1 MEKAEKSIKRWLKK
15 KIKVTLGMMI
25 AFLITG
31 NVSFAEIN
39 EYPQPNKDYND
50 LLVYNGTLDL
60 GDKNYV
66 FNFNG
71 GLKLTQGSGPAYY
84 EGILLGHDTGYG
96 DIVDQEPDPNYKY
109 DQVNAV
115 FNVGKASNEKYDFSV
130 TGTEMALH
138 IAKKDSLTINGEGTN
153 LHFKVTERNQFGH
166 IGTIEVETYG
176 KLNITANS
184 MLIEGQKD
192 SNIRII
198 DDAKV
203 NINLT
208 DNFISQKGESMIQA
222 QNYLDD
228 SDTIFN
234 LTAKN
239 IIGSSKTEGFIEQ
252 SIGIY
257 SVNTKKS
264 NVTMNLTAKE
274 NIDISG
280 YDYGVYSYGVAD
292 INLKAQDINI
302 AAVEYGIY
310 AYGNSNINTNGIFSF

>member
-1 MEKAEKSIKRWLKK
+1 MKSIEKSLKRILKRK
-15 KIKVTLGMMI
+15 VKVTLGLIVTFM
-25 AFLITG
+25 ITG
-31 NVSFAEIN
+31 NVAFAEIN
-39 EYPQPNKDYND
+39 EYPKPNKDYND
-50 LLVYNGTLDL
+50 FLVYNGTLDL
-60 GDKNYV
+60 SDKDYV

-71 GLKLTQGSGPAYY
+71 GLQLTQNSNPSYY
-84 EGILLGHDTGYG
+84 EGILLRHDAGYG
-96 DIVDQEPDPNYKY
+96 SIVDQEPGPNYKY

-153 LHFKVTERNQFGH
+153 LHFKVTERDQMGH

-239 IIGSSKTEGFIEQ
+239 IIGSSKTEGFIDQ

-257 SVNTKKS
+257 SFNTKK
-264 NVTMNLTAKE
+264 VM
-274 NIDISG
+274 
-280 YDYGVYSYGVAD
+280 
-292 INLKAQDINI
+292 
-302 AAVEYGIY
+302 
-310 AYGNSNINTNGIFSF
+310 